1 MSKITDAR
9 RRRIFKLSTERGLDN
24 ETLHAHVFM
33 LTGKASLKDLSI
45 KDSDLVIDSLKSG
58 SKRVRGR
65 ITEKQRQYIEGLAK
79 EIGWIDDNGKLDNK
93 RLLSFIE
100 IRFKVSTVEW
110 LTEKKASEVIEA
122 LKAMKSRLNAS
133 KNES

>member
-9 RRRIFKLSTERGLDN
+9 RRRIFKLSSERGLDN

-33 LTGKASLKDLSI
+33 LTGKTSLRDLSI
-45 KDSDLVIDSLKSG
+45 RDSDLVIDSLKSD

-65 ITEKQRQYIEGLAK
+65 ITEKQRQYMEGLAK
-79 EIGWIDDNGKLDNK
+79 ELGWIDDNGKLDNK
-93 RLLSFIE
+93 RLSSFIE
-100 IRFKVSTVEW
+100 IRFKVSAIEW

-122 LKAMKSRLNAS
+122 LKAMKNRKIKEEAI
-133 KNES
+133 